1 MTGPAPFVAPP
12 FVAPHLHKAYEADLR
27 AYRLRFSRG
36 GAWTAIA
43 LVLLGIGLDYSLYRE
58 HLTEFALARV
68 LVSFGIL
75 AIIGLMRRP
84 WGAQHVEAMSFTWLM
99 LPQVMIAWMIASTEG
114 AGSIY
119 YAGLNLGVFASAI
132 AFAFRMWQN
141 LTLGLLTY
149 MLYAAACWVHA
160 GSDSMSGAFAVNSLL
175 LAFSAIASAV
185 CTYYN
190 EQARL
195 NLFQLKA
202 ELADKNA
209 QLEANNR
216 SLAEIKGQMLQQE
229 KMAALGTLAA
239 GLLHEVNN
247 PVNFCMMAIDIA
259 LEEPGAKSSEVLYE
273 CLTDA
278 KSGMQRV
285 QYIVSD
291 LKTFAYRKSGTDHES
306 AQFLFERALE
316 SSVRLVGHEIK
327 GIKVQRHLQPDT
339 LVRGD
344 EAAIIGVLINLLSN
358 AALAMRKGA
367 TSGPTID
374 IYAEARGDR
383 LKVTVRDNGP
393 GIAPENIGRVFE
405 PFFTTREVGQGLGLG
420 LSICYSVIQRH
431 GGLLAAESV
440 PGEWTK
446 FSFDLP
452 RVTGGEK

>member
-1 MTGPAPFVAPP
+1 
-12 FVAPHLHKAYEADLR
+12 
-27 AYRLRFSRG
+27 
-36 GAWTAIA
+36 
-43 LVLLGIGLDYSLYRE
+43 
-58 HLTEFALARV
+58 
-68 LVSFGIL
+68 
-75 AIIGLMRRP
+75 
-84 WGAQHVEAMSFTWLM
+84 M
-99 LPQVMIAWMIASTEG
+99 LPQVMIAWMIAVTEG
-114 AGSIY
+114 ASSIY

-149 MLYAAACWVHA
+149 LLYAAACWVHD
-160 GSDSMSGAFAVNSLL
+160 GQPPVGGAFAVNSLL
-175 LAFSAIASAV
+175 LAFSAVASAV

-190 EQARL
+190 EQARF

-259 LEEPGAKSSEVLYE
+259 LEEPAAKGSETLLE

-278 KSGMQRV
+278 KSGM

-327 GIKVQRHLQPDT
+327 GIKVNRHLQPDT

-367 TSGPTID
+367 TQAPAID
-374 IYAEARGDR
+374 VYAEARGER
-383 LKVTVRDNGP
+383 LKITVRDNGP

-440 PGEWTK
+440 PGEWTR
-446 FSFDLP
+446 FTFDLP

>member
-1 MTGPAPFVAPP
+1 MTGPVPAVS
-12 FVAPHLHKAYEADLR
+12 PHLYTAYETDLR

-36 GAWTAIA
+36 GAWTGIA
-43 LVLLGIGLDYSLYRE
+43 LVLLGVGLDYSLYPA
-58 HLTEFALARV
+58 HLGQFALARV
-68 LVSFGIL
+68 LVSLGIL
-75 AIIGLMRRP
+75 AIIWIMRQP
-84 WGAQHVEAMSFTWLM
+84 WGQRHVEAMSFTWLM
-99 LPQVMIAWMIASTEG
+99 LPQAMIAWMISATEG
-114 AGSIY
+114 AQSIY
-119 YAGLNLGVFASAI
+119 YAGLNLAVFASAI

-141 LTLGLLTY
+141 LALGLLTY
-149 MLYAAACWVHA
+149 LLYAAACYSYA
-160 GSDSMSGAFAVNSLL
+160 GAAAMDSAFAVNSLL
-175 LAFSAIASAV
+175 LAFSATASAV

-190 EQARL
+190 EQARF

-202 ELADKNA
+202 ELADKNN

-247 PVNFCMMAIDIA
+247 PVNFCMMAIDVA
-259 LEEPGAKSSEVLYE
+259 MEEPAAKDSEVLKE
-273 CLTDA
+273 CLVDA
-278 KSGMQRV
+278 KQGMQRV

-291 LKTFAYRKSGTDHES
+291 LKTFAYRKSGSEHES

-327 GIKVQRHLQPDT
+327 GVKVQRHLQPDT

-367 TSGPTID
+367 STAPTID

-383 LKVTVRDNGP
+383 LKITVRDNGP
-393 GIAPENIGRVFE
+393 GIAADNIGRVFE

-431 GGLLAAESV
+431 GGLLAVESV
-440 PGEWTK
+440 PGEWTQ
-446 FSFDLP
+446 FTFDLP